1 MIVEV
6 KLYGEKLGAI
16 EWNDSKGSS
25 TFQYSDNAFFSE
37 LEPSPIMMPIQER
50 TFETNRDHINFHNLP
65 YLLSDSMPDDFG
77 NIMMKEWLRQKHLS
91 IDNINPVDRLTYIGK
106 RGMGA
111 LEYEPVNHK
120 ENNYNVDV
128 GELFEVAKK
137 VLEGKKEISY
147 NDLDKD
153 SLSDILRIG
162 TSVGGARAKALIAI
176 KTDSHNKIEEI
187 RPGDIIQPEGY
198 SYWLLKIDGA
208 NEKSLGERKGKGK
221 TEYAYYK
228 LAKEAGIDISESILY
243 EENDRFHFLTKRFDR
258 TNNGE
263 KIHVQ
268 TLGALAGIDYK
279 IQKASSYETLFRVM
293 KRLRLPYYQLEQ
305 QYRRALFNVIARNHD
320 DHVKNFSFLMN
331 KEGKWQIS
339 PAYDITFQYKTGG
352 TWTNVHQSSIN
363 GKFDNF
369 TRDDLLNF
377 GKTFGIKKANHILEE
392 VITAV
397 NQWSKIATEIDIP
410 KKEIEDISSNLRVND
425 LSGEGNIST

>member
-6 KLYGEKLGAI
+6 KLYDKKLGTI

-25 TFQYSDNAFFSE
+25 IFQYSDNALHSE
-37 LEPSPIMMPIQER
+37 IEPSPIIMPTQER
-50 TFETNRDHINFHNLP
+50 IFETNRDHINFHNLP
-65 YLLSDSMPDDFG
+65 YILSDSMPDDFG
-77 NIMMKEWLRQKHLS
+77 NIMMKEWLRQKSLS
-91 IDNINPVDRLTYIGK
+91 FDDINPVDRLTYVGK
-106 RGMGA
+106 RGMGS
-111 LEYEPVNHK
+111 LEYEPFNHK
-120 ENNYNVDV
+120 ENSDYNVNVSD
-128 GELFEVAKK
+128 LLEVAKK
-137 VLEGKKEISY
+137 VLEGKEGTSY
-147 NDLDKD
+147 NDLDED

-176 KTDSHNKIEEI
+176 KSESDNKIEEI

-198 SYWLLKIDGA
+198 SYWILKIDGA
-208 NEKSLGERKGKGK
+208 NEKTLGEGKGKGK

-228 LAKEAGIDISESILY
+228 LAKEAGINISESILY

-258 TNNGE
+258 TNNGK
-263 KIHVQ
+263 KIHMQ

-279 IQKASSYETLFRVM
+279 IQKTSSYETLFRVM
-293 KRLRLPYYQLEQ
+293 KRLRLPYYQFEQ

-339 PAYDITFQYKTGG
+339 PAYDITFQYKAGG

-363 GKFDNF
+363 GKFDKF
-369 TRDDLLNF
+369 TRNDLLNL
-377 GKTFGIKKANHILEE
+377 GKTFGIKKVNYILED

-410 KKEIEDISSNLRVND
+410 KKEIENISNNLRVND
-425 LSGEGNIST
+425 FNK

>member
-6 KLYGEKLGAI
+6 KLYDETLGTI
-16 EWNDSKGSS
+16 EWNDNKGSS
-25 TFQYSDNAFFSE
+25 TFQYSNKA
-37 LEPSPIMMPIQER
+37 LNRRIEPSPIIMPTQER
-50 TFETNRDHINFHNLP
+50 IFETNRDHINFHNLP

-77 NIMMKEWLRQKHLS
+77 NIMMKEWLRQKKLS
-91 IDNINPVDRLTYIGK
+91 INDINPVDRLTYVGK

-111 LEYEPVNHK
+111 LEYEPINHK
-120 ENNYNVDV
+120 ENNNYNVNVSDLFDV
-128 GELFEVAKK
+128 VKK
-137 VLEGKKEISY
+137 VLEGKRETSY

-176 KTDSHNKIEEI
+176 KTDSNNKIEEI

-208 NEKSLGERKGKGK
+208 NEKTLGEGAGLGKR
-221 TEYAYYK
+221 EYAYYK
-228 LAKEAGIDISESILY
+228 LAKEAGLDISDSALY
-243 EENDRFHFLTKRFDR
+243 EENNRFHFLTKRFDR
-258 TNNGE
+258 TSKGE
-263 KIHVQ
+263 KIHMQ
-268 TLGALAGIDYK
+268 TFGALAGIDYR

-293 KRLRLPYYQLEQ
+293 KRLRLPYYQFEQ
-305 QYRRALFNVIARNHD
+305 QYRRALFNIIARNHD

-339 PAYDITFQYKTGG
+339 PAYDINFSCSPGG
-352 TWTNVHQSSIN
+352 NWTQVHQSSIN

-369 TRDDLLNF
+369 TRNDLLSL
-377 GKTFGIKKANHILEE
+377 GKTFGIKKANHIIEE

-410 KKEIEDISSNLRVND
+410 KKEIENISNNLRVND
-425 LSGEGNIST
+425 FNK